1 MAKLGLDDWVSI
13 NPAVLIADV
22 EGEVVMMDVD
32 HGAYFTLNRVGSHI
46 WRRLGERTQLAALCR
61 DLAREFDAPVQ
72 QIEAETLALI
82 QELSEKN
89 LVVVA

>member
-1 MAKLGLDDWVSI
+1 MAKLGLDDWVCI

-32 HGAYFTLNRVGSHI
+32 RGAYFTLNPVGSHI

-61 DLAREFDAPVQ
+61 DLAQEFDAPAER
-72 QIEAETLALI
+72 IEAETLALV
-82 QELSEKN
+82 QELAEKS